1 MDFER
6 ARTALAAAY
15 REFTAAVSETDPL
28 RPTRC
33 AGWAGVDLLFHVL
46 CDAQRA
52 LVAFATPADGPPDV
66 DHVTYWSSF
75 QPVPDAP
82 EGAGG
87 GADAHA
93 WWVRRSASAFTRPSG
108 VLRVWQ
114 DTAPAAVR
122 AALAADPAGH
132 VATQGHVIAVPDF
145 LATLA
150 TEAAVHHLDL
160 QAARPPA
167 REALELA
174 GETLD
179 GLLGADRPAH
189 LDLTTY
195 VLEATGRLPSADDR
209 FPLLS

>member
-1 MDFER
+1 MDIER
-6 ARTALAAAY
+6 ARTAFAAAY
-15 REFTAAVSETDPL
+15 RELTVTVNESDLL

-75 QPVPDAP
+75 QPAA
-82 EGAGG
+82 E

-93 WWVRRSASAFTRPSG
+93 WWVRRSASAFARPSG
-108 VLRVWQ
+108 VLRVWA

-132 VATQGHVIAVPDF
+132 VATQGHVIAVPDL

-160 QAARPPA
+160 QAGRPPA

-179 GLLGADRPAH
+179 GLLGADRPSH
-189 LDLTTY
+189 LDLPAY
-195 VLEATGRLPSADDR
+195 VLEATGRVPSADDR
-209 FPLLS
+209 FPLLG